1 LANLIL
7 KLKKNAETLEQEL
20 TVDYESDPDAL
31 PFEHEEEHRAIV
43 GRLLVDAGEAGG
55 NSLEIKRGILLED
68 GRLEDEPEFVAEQT
82 PQKLRQ

>member
-1 LANLIL
+1 MANLIL

-43 GRLLVDAGEAGG
+43 RRLLVDAGETGD
-55 NSLEIKRGILLED
+55 SLEIKRGALLED
-68 GRLEDEPEFVAEQT
+68 GSRTDESNPVAEQT
-82 PQKLRQ
+82 PVKLRQ